1 MMTDDPDI
9 DRLLKIIN
17 EGWEDEPT
25 RLVRL
30 TEGQHVTVSE
40 NMMVKLQ
47 MQIGFDTY
55 VVMEVSE
62 HITLLEDGA
71 TIIEAHGRML
81 M

>member
-1 MMTDDPDI
+1 MTDDPDI

-30 TEGQHVTVSE
+30 TEGQHVMVSE

-71 TIIEAHGRML
+71 TVIEAHGRML